1 MSTDD
6 LLITI
11 VEIDAVAV
19 TQTFGV
25 ASPIE
30 AWDIELFNRG
40 WVLEETDEFTVAQ
53 WVYYDPIEY
62 AKVIMEQRYGTVRV
76 GDDVVTDILKWETI
90 EAIGD
95 DGLPTTIHYAVRDG
109 DEYEQAIMQLEGAS
123 K

>member
-1 MSTDD
+1 MSIDD

-19 TQTFGV
+19 TQVFGV
-25 ASPIE
+25 ASPTE
-30 AWDIELFNRG
+30 KWDVELFDRG
-40 WVLEETDEFTVAQ
+40 WVLEDTDEFTVAQ

-90 EAIGD
+90 DATGD
-95 DGLPTTIHYAVRDG
+95 DGFPLTIHYAVRDG